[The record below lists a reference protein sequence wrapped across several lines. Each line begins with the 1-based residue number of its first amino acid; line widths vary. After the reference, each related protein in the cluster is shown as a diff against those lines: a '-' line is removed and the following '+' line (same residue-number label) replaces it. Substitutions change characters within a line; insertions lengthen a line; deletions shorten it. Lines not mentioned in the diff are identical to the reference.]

1 MAVPYPELTRETTAQ
16 LAPFRQAQKS
26 TMQGFGTMAEAA
38 MAEGAL
44 SAKVK
49 ELLALSVGITQGC
62 HACIGYHVK
71 ALVRLGTTRTEL
83 EEAMAVAVYMGGGPA
98 LMHVADVLR
107 AWEQFSPA
115 VATAAA
121 VEPSVTP

>member
-1 MAVPYPELTRETTAQ
+1 MAVSYPELTRETTAQ

-26 TMQGFGTMAEAA
+26 TMQGFGAMAAAA

-83 EEAMAVAVYMGGGPA
+83 EEAMAVAVYMGCGPA